1 MSQHWFRNG
10 CGIRCVVTA
19 ASINVEAVPD
29 EVACVVNRFYR
40 SAGSALRCD
49 AGSALRCDA
58 AALTNVQLSGGT
70 PSVCGPDFATAVVDQ
85 LASSVGGVA
94 ASAQS
99 YPAPQL

>member
-1 MSQHWFRNG
+1 
-10 CGIRCVVTA
+10 VTA

-40 SAGSALRCD
+40 S